1 MMTKQEFDL
10 LFPNEKCLVRA
21 SNTEEWLAVHDWA
34 VKEYDLNPSGSR
46 NNHDYMRFPY
56 VFVQTATYAVDAT
69 NSRGRGEII
78 SFAEWQ
84 EIVSEKDEN
93 VKLCSADLADIL

>member
-10 LFPNEKCLVRA
+10 LFPNGQCLVVA
-21 SNTEEWLAVHDWA
+21 SSMEEWLAVHDWA
-34 VKEYDLNPSGSR
+34 VKEYDLSPSGSR
-46 NNHDYMRFPY
+46 NNHDYMMYPY
-56 VFVQTATYAVDAT
+56 VFVQTASHAVDAT

-84 EIVSEKDEN
+84 EIVSDADEDTE
-93 VKLCSADLADIL
+93 LCAVNLSDIL